1 MNWNE
6 TIHAAFFLPLHR
18 HVLNGLVQNEPGV
31 LSCMSGI
38 LAGRGFNI
46 DSLVVC
52 RTETRNL
59 SRMYIVFSSQ
69 DGVVEQACRQLEDL
83 VRPRPRTPSS
93 FLSFSRIGSTNT
105 HASAHPGARVG
116 RPGLHRDAHDPAR
129 TPRQSLSILSLEYL
143 DDQLASGPSHEPRA
157 SHRAHT
163 EQSKLDRGL
172 ALARQ
177 FEGSKSQSLSPLL
190 PPYHLHRYRQSRW
203 RRGT

>member
-105 HASAHPGARVG
+105 HTSAHPGARVG

-129 TPRQSLSILSLEYL
+129 TPRQSLHPQPRVPRRSAR
-143 DDQLASGPSHEPRA
+143 QWTLARAARLAPCAHRAEQARSRVGPRA
-157 SHRAHT
+157 
-163 EQSKLDRGL
+163 
-172 ALARQ
+172 
-177 FEGSKSQSLSPLL
+177 PI
-190 PPYHLHRYRQSRW
+190 
-203 RRGT
+203 

>member
-1 MNWNE
+1 LVSKTRTTVMNWNE

-129 TPRQSLSILSLEYL
+129 TPRQSLHPQPRVPRRSAR
-143 DDQLASGPSHEPRA
+143 QWTLARAARLAPCAHRAEQARSRVGPRA
-157 SHRAHT
+157 
-163 EQSKLDRGL
+163 
-172 ALARQ
+172 
-177 FEGSKSQSLSPLL
+177 PI
-190 PPYHLHRYRQSRW
+190 
-203 RRGT
+203 